1 MTILLERT
9 IFLKTETLFGGKKRI
24 CIVFIDNPDRSR
36 SHDFSEEFETFEI
49 SESKKVR
56 KFPNLVADF
65 ISNNSYIC
73 NYDYLS

>member
-36 SHDFSEEFETFEI
+36 SHDFSGEFETFVI
-49 SESKKVR
+49 SE
-56 KFPNLVADF
+56 
-65 ISNNSYIC
+65 
-73 NYDYLS
+73 